1 MVPDGDEGDA
11 MGVSAPLRVLLSAQA
26 LDAIGAPLQSLAA
39 AHGVS
44 ITPVVAEQA
53 PPQVDVD
60 VAFVSRDVTST
71 STKHEVLPHTQRF
84 YDQMLNAGTLR
95 WAHIHSAG
103 ADRPVYQQL
112 HARGVIVTTSSGANA
127 LVVAHS
133 VLAGVLMLA
142 REMPTLMQA
151 QRERAWRPLVA
162 GVQPRD
168 LPGQHAV
175 VAGFGPVGRHVAR
188 LLDALGLRV
197 SVLRRTGGT
206 AVDESHTWPAHPY
219 EHIDALLPQ
228 ADWLVLACPLS
239 DRTRSLLN
247 ARRMA
252 CMPRGARIVN
262 VARGEVVDEA
272 ALIAALQSGHLGGAM
287 LDVFAHEPLP
297 ADSPLWSL
305 PNVIAT
311 PHTAGHSDGNAA
323 RVAQMFLDN
332 LARWLRDEPLAQ
344 RIGSG

>member
-1 MVPDGDEGDA
+1 
-11 MGVSAPLRVLLSAQA
+11 
-26 LDAIGAPLQSLAA
+26 
-39 AHGVS
+39 
-44 ITPVVAEQA
+44 
-53 PPQVDVD
+53 
-60 VAFVSRDVTST
+60 
-71 STKHEVLPHTQRF
+71 
-84 YDQMLNAGTLR
+84 
-95 WAHIHSAG
+95 
-103 ADRPVYQQL
+103 
-112 HARGVIVTTSSGANA
+112 
-127 LVVAHS
+127 
-133 VLAGVLMLA
+133 
-142 REMPTLMQA
+142 
-151 QRERAWRPLVA
+151 
-162 GVQPRD
+162 
-168 LPGQHAV
+168 V

-197 SVLRRTGGT
+197 SVLRRAGGT

-272 ALIAALQSGHLGGAM
+272 ALIAAL
-287 LDVFAHEPLP
+287 LDVFAYEPLP

-311 PHTAGHSDGNAA
+311 PHTAGHSDGNAT

-332 LARWLRDEPLAQ
+332 LARWLCDEPLAQ